1 MKQVLLTAMLAAMAF
16 ASFAQESDK
25 KEESTYYLDISVGYN
40 ISLPPFSNAKT
51 DAVFLKPRSGGSM
64 SFGFV
69 RKITDEWGLQVEVLT
84 TTFKVK
90 DSDLADAYGSGVTL
104 SKIDI
109 DPYRSTFFGVGG
121 VTFLPIMR
129 HLTFDVKGSVGINL
143 VEFAKQNF
151 NKLSQTGNVQ
161 TMTVSAKRSLAPG
174 ALLGAR
180 LRYPIGESVDIG
192 IKVEYG
198 ISFAKFTDVQR
209 RDTSSLIPEEQ
220 ISESLPNEKKTVS
233 YLNTGLTLGL
243 RF

>member
-69 RKITDEWGLQVEVLT
+69 RKVSDQWGLQAEVLT

-90 DSDLADAYGSGVTL
+90 DSDLANALGSSEAISQINV
-104 SKIDI
+104 
-109 DPYRSTFFGVGG
+109 DPYRSTFFGAGA
-121 VTFLPIMR
+121 VTYLPIYR
-129 HLTFDVKGSVGINL
+129 RLTLDVKGSVGINL
-143 VEFAKQNF
+143 VEFAKQSYNS
-151 NKLSQTGNVQ
+151 KRAAIPEETQSMMVT
-161 TMTVSAKRSLAPG
+161 AKRSIAPG
-174 ALLGAR
+174 ALLGGR
-180 LRYPIGESVDIG
+180 LRYPIGEMVDVG
-192 IKVEYG
+192 FKVEYG
-198 ISFAKFTDVQR
+198 ISYANFTNVQR
-209 RDTSSLIPEEQ
+209 ITDKPDQPEVASL
-220 ISESLPNEKKTVS
+220 SDVKKTVS
-233 YLNTGLTLGL
+233 YLNAGFTLGL